1 MDHLNNVREALV
13 AELIG
18 DLAKLLDR
26 VERVKPTMDN
36 ARTKMEQA
44 NRNLACQ
51 ISDFEVRMSS
61 TTETAKTRALTHIV
75 NGVNEHARM
84 VLDQQTQAM
93 SDAAQVAFH
102 REVGATMGSLVS
114 SLRGLVERVDRPWEL
129 WLTHAA
135 TAATSALCGGGLVAY
150 ILHR

>member
-26 VERVKPTMDN
+26 VELVKPTMDN

-44 NRNLACQ
+44 NKNLAGQ
-51 ISDFEVRMSS
+51 IREFEDHMSS
-61 TTETAKTRALTHIV
+61 ITENAKIKVVTHILQR
-75 NGVNEHARM
+75 VNEHARM

-93 SDAAQVAFH
+93 SDAAQVAF
-102 REVGATMGSLVS
+102 RKEVGSTMGSLVS
-114 SLRGLVERVDRPWEL
+114 SLRVLVERVDRPWEL

-135 TAATSALCGGGLVAY
+135 TAATAAVCS
-150 ILHR
+150 